1 MRKILIFLFFFLTCI
16 NFTYAQ
22 QDLEVERLKEELK
35 QLQTQF
41 NQLKQLYDE
50 KISQMQ
56 AKIDELEKQ
65 KTEALT
71 QQTTPLA
78 GMGKP
83 ALGLPD
89 ISVIGDVT
97 ATYGDDKTDPDRN
110 KIILKEAELALQG
123 YLYPDVR
130 ADVFATWHRHSDD
143 GEYKAELEEGY
154 ISFLK
159 TPIPNLSLKAGKKL
173 LDFGKLNPRH
183 PHQWNFVGRPLVL
196 ESYFGDHGLAGQGA
210 NLSFLLPAPF
220 FLQWDL
226 GAWHV
231 DSENTHSEDILG
243 LAQETYSTRL
253 WSAFDLRENQELE
266 IGLSGLK
273 GYGAHYSEHKDK
285 VKIGGVDL
293 TYRFL
298 GEKQKRL
305 LFQNEFLFL
314 DRDVPEGD
322 LDRWGFYSLL
332 NYRFDKYWDV
342 GTRLDWMETPSPDMK
357 NKYSISGILTRSLTE
372 TAKLRLQYKYDPK
385 EDDHSVYLQT
395 IFGIGPHAH
404 PLE

>member
-1 MRKILIFLFFFLTCI
+1 MRKILIFLFFFLICI
-16 NFTYAQ
+16 NSTYAQ
-22 QDLEVERLKEELK
+22 QDTEVSKLKEELK

-41 NQLKQLYDE
+41 NQMKQLYDE
-50 KISQMQ
+50 KITQMQ
-56 AKIDELEKQ
+56 SKIDELEKQ
-65 KTEALT
+65 KTKGFI
-71 QQTTPLA
+71 QQPTPLA

-83 ALGLPD
+83 ALELPD

-97 ATYGDDKTDPDRN
+97 GTYGDDKTDADRN
-110 KIILKEAELALQG
+110 KIVFKETELALQG

-130 ADVFATWHRHSDD
+130 ADVIAALHRHSD

-159 TPIPNLSLKAGKKL
+159 TPIPNLSLQAGKKL

-183 PHQWNFVGRPLVL
+183 SHHWNFVDRPLVL
-196 ESYFGDHGLAGQGA
+196 KSYFGDHGLAGQGA
-210 NLSFLLPAPF
+210 NLSLLLPTPF
-220 FLQWDL
+220 FLQWDW

-231 DSENTHSEDILG
+231 DSEHAHSEDILG

-253 WSAFDLRENQELE
+253 WSAFDLTENQELE

-314 DRDVPEGD
+314 DRDVPVGD

-332 NYRFDKYWDV
+332 NYRFDKYWDI
-342 GTRLDWMETPSPDMK
+342 GSRFDWMETPFPDMK
-357 NKYSISGILTRSLTE
+357 NRYSLSGILTRSLTE
-372 TAKLRLQYKYDPK
+372 TTKLRLQYKYNPK
-385 EDDHSVYLQT
+385 EDDHTVYLQAV
-395 IFGIGPHAH
+395 FGIGPHAH

>member
-1 MRKILIFLFFFLTCI
+1 MRKILIFLFFFLICI
-16 NFTYAQ
+16 NSTYAQ
-22 QDLEVERLKEELK
+22 QDTEVSKLKEELK

-41 NQLKQLYDE
+41 NQMKQLYDE
-50 KISQMQ
+50 KITQMQ
-56 AKIDELEKQ
+56 SKIKELERQ
-65 KTEALT
+65 KTGAVV
-71 QQTTPLA
+71 QQPTPLA
-78 GMGKP
+78 VP
-83 ALGLPD
+83 ALELPD

-97 ATYGDDKTDPDRN
+97 GTYGDDKTDADRN
-110 KIILKEAELALQG
+110 KIVLKETELALQG

-130 ADVFATWHRHSDD
+130 ADVIAALHRHSD

-159 TPIPNLSLKAGKKL
+159 TPIPNLSLQAGKKL
-173 LDFGKLNPRH
+173 LGFGKLNPKH
-183 PHQWNFVGRPLVL
+183 PHHWNFVDRPLVL
-196 ESYFGDHGLAGQGA
+196 KSYFGDHGLTGQGA
-210 NLSFLLPAPF
+210 NLSFLLPTPF

-231 DSENTHSEDILG
+231 DSEHTHSEDILG

-253 WSAFDLRENQELE
+253 WSAFDLTENQELE

-273 GYGAHYSEHKDK
+273 GYGTHYSDHKDK

-314 DRDVPEGD
+314 DRDVPVGD

-332 NYRFDKYWDV
+332 NYRFDKYWDI
-342 GTRLDWMETPSPDMK
+342 GSRFDWMETPFPDMK
-357 NKYSISGILTRSLTE
+357 NKYSLSGILTRSLTE
-372 TAKLRLQYKYDPK
+372 TTKLRLQYKYNPK
-385 EDDHSVYLQT
+385 EDDHTVYLQAV
-395 IFGIGPHAH
+395 FGIGPHAH